1 MTLPL
6 VEQDVS
12 AFLGETIV
20 IATPVDLTGTGLSD
34 LSGFTADYRATQQ
47 GAADPDTIEETGT
60 IGAPVNGVVLVTTTI
75 AADEAVAGTYAHR
88 LRLSDGSGTYVVM
101 TGQLS
106 VTDALAD
113 DTHYFTLAELRAM
126 DAAFA
131 STTDYL
137 DSDLTEIQ
145 STVEE
150 AIECAAHV
158 AFVPRTATATVSGDG
173 GTRIFLPNFEVSAVT
188 AATVDGTALT
198 STELAAI
205 TINDAILYREA
216 CWASGYHNISVT
228 YTHGKTAVPGLI
240 KRAALILAKSYLTAS
255 QIPANATAQSIGD
268 TMFRLT
274 IAGRDG
280 DFGIPEV
287 DAAIKMFGRSGHW
300 VG

>member
-1 MTLPL
+1 MALPL

-12 AFLGETIV
+12 AFLEETIV
-20 IATPVDLTGTGLSD
+20 IETPVTITGSGLDD
-34 LSGFTADYRATQQ
+34 LSGFTATYQAAEQ
-47 GAADPDTIEETGT
+47 GAAVPDTITVT
-60 IGAPVNGVVLVTTTI
+60 ASIGAAVEGVVTITTTI
-75 AADEAVAGTYAHR
+75 GSTEAEAATYAHQ
-88 LRLSDGSGTYVVM
+88 LSVTDGVNTYVVM
-101 TGQLS
+101 TGQLT
-106 VTDALAD
+106 VIDALAD
-113 DTHYFTLAELRAM
+113 DLHYFTLTELRVM

-173 GTRIFLPNFEVSAVT
+173 GRRIFLPHFEVSAISAV
-188 AATVDGTALT
+188 TVDGTALT
-198 STELAAI
+198 SDELAGLV
-205 TINDAILYREA
+205 INDAILYRETG
-216 CWASGYHNISVT
+216 WTRGYRNISVT
-228 YTHGKTAVPGLI
+228 YTHGRTAVPGLI